1 MDFGLMPRAGGLRR
15 NTSMT
20 GYSGEIKKQISRE
33 KRGWLVVL
41 ASACL
46 LLAAGIVLG
55 FLASGR
61 FITAETPENLRVAPE
76 ALSASFAEV
85 SKKVE
90 PAVVN
95 IDTKGKVP
103 EVSLKGEQTEPT
115 NPDDILEY
123 FKRQLPRRPSYS
135 VGSGFIVDK
144 TGYIL
149 TNYHVI
155 NDASR
160 ISVRLQSGEEYL
172 AKVIGTDEETDLA
185 VLKIEAGKD
194 LPTVKLGDSDAIQVG
209 DWVLAIGSP
218 FGLAQTVTAG
228 IISQTRR
235 ETPYATSFQKFIQT
249 DAAINRGN
257 SGGPLVNMNGDVI
270 GINSQI
276 ASTTGDYN
284 GIGFALPSKEAAY
297 VYQQILANGKVRRG
311 YLGVNL
317 DSVKPEFA
325 KVYDLGETKG
335 AIVTDIRD
343 KQGAAA
349 KAGLQIN
356 DVITEYG
363 GQAVASAQ
371 DLIAKVASTEPL
383 KEVNIVYLR
392 ETGDKLERQTTVIK
406 LGERPSN
413 NPTAEAEPTKKKLGV
428 SPAVAQVLPLGLTV
442 AEMTPQLANTYK
454 LEGQSG
460 LVIKE
465 IDPASFIADLKAI
478 NGSDALNA
486 GDLIQRV
493 NRVAVPDLKTFNDI
507 TGKLK
512 TGDAV
517 VLHVATYNKFTRTV
531 QQRIVQFTV
540 Q

>member
-1 MDFGLMPRAGGLRR
+1 MPENPEGFERKVLLTSRAWRVCLF
-15 NTSMT
+15 SVC
-20 GYSGEIKKQISRE
+20 
-33 KRGWLVVL
+33 LL
-41 ASACL
+41 AS
-46 LLAAGIVLG
+46 GIILG
-55 FLASGR
+55 FLVAGGHST
-61 FITAETPENLRVAPE
+61 IAETPADVRVAPE
-76 ALSASFAEV
+76 TLSASFAEV
-85 SKKVE
+85 SKRVE

-115 NPDDILEY
+115 NPDDVLEY

-144 TGYIL
+144 AGYIL
-149 TNYHVI
+149 TNFHVI
-155 NDASR
+155 DDASR
-160 ISVRLQSGEEYL
+160 ISVRLQSGEEYI
-172 AKVIGTDEETDLA
+172 AKIIGTDEETDLA

-194 LPTVKLGDSDAIQVG
+194 LPTVRLGDSDSVQVG

-235 ETPYATSFQKFIQT
+235 ETPYTTSFQRFIQT

-270 GINSQI
+270 GVNSQI

-297 VYQQILANGKVRRG
+297 VYQQILAHGKVRRG

-317 DSVKPEFA
+317 DSVKAEFA

-343 KQGAAA
+343 KQGAASR
-349 KAGLQIN
+349 AGLQIN
-356 DVITEYG
+356 DVITEFNG
-363 GQAVASAQ
+363 EPVASAQ
-371 DLIAKVASTEPL
+371 DLIAKVAATEPQR
-383 KEVNIVYLR
+383 EINIVYLR
-392 ETGDKLERQTTVIK
+392 EAGDKLERRTTVIR

-413 NPTAEAEPTKKKLGV
+413 NATTEPDASRKKLSVNGDGG
-428 SPAVAQVLPLGLTV
+428 SETSATPFGLTMV
-442 AEMTPQLANTYK
+442 EITPQLATTYK
-454 LEGQSG
+454 LEGQTG
-460 LVIKE
+460 LVIKS

-478 NGSDALNA
+478 NGADALNA

-493 NRVAVPDLKTFNDI
+493 NRVGVADLKTFNDI
-507 TGKLK
+507 IGKLK

-517 VLHVATYNKFTRTV
+517 VLHVASYNKFTRTV

>member
-1 MDFGLMPRAGGLRR
+1 VVGGF
-15 NTSMT
+15 
-20 GYSGEIKKQISRE
+20 
-33 KRGWLVVL
+33 VV
-41 ASACL
+41 
-46 LLAAGIVLG
+46 GIVLG
-55 FLASGR
+55 FLAGGR
-61 FITAETPENLRVAPE
+61 FITAETPENLRFAPE
-76 ALSASFAEV
+76 TLSASFAEV
-85 SKKVE
+85 SKRVE

-103 EVSLKGEQTEPT
+103 EVTLKGEQTEPT

-149 TNYHVI
+149 TNYHVV

-172 AKVIGTDEETDLA
+172 AKVIGTDDETDLA

-297 VYQQILANGKVRRG
+297 VYQQIIANGKVRRG

-325 KVYDLGETKG
+325 KIYDLGETKG

-356 DVITEYG
+356 DVITEFG
-363 GQAVASAQ
+363 GEAVASAQ
-371 DLIAKVASTEPL
+371 DLIAKVSSTEPL
-383 KEVNIVYLR
+383 KEVNVVYLR

-413 NPTAEAEPTKKKLGV
+413 NPTADAETTKRKLGV
-428 SPAVAQVLPLGLTV
+428 NPAVSQVLPLGLTL

-454 LEGQSG
+454 LEGQTG
-460 LVIKE
+460 VIIKE
-465 IDPASFIADLKAI
+465 IDPASFVADLKAI

-493 NRVAVPDLKTFNDI
+493 NRVTITDLKTFNDI

-512 TGDAV
+512 PGDAV